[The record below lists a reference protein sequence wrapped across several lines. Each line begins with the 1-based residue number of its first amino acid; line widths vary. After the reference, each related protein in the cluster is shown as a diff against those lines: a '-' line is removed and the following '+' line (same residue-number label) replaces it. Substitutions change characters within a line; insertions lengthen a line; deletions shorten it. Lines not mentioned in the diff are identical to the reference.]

1 MMCTNC
7 GNELRE
13 PWNFCPDCGQR
24 ISQEPER
31 MPDERVTFIFGN
43 LFKNRR
49 AAQKDGSSGFSN
61 YGSGV
66 RQQVFEVIVRQ
77 AMAGAPWRQICLG
90 PMQVNNITE
99 REILEEVAR
108 RQQQIKLDERRD
120 EKRSTNSDT
129 NIAIEAPEND
139 DEISNEKSPPRP
151 NRTSN
156 WRNYSKKEA
165 ASLRLDSIREK
176 LSKLVHES
184 LQHTDSETTAK
195 DLLSEMDET
204 IKEIVALESILDT
217 IQKELD
223 SRQDF
228 D

>member
-13 PWNFCPDCGQR
+13 PCNFCPDCGRR
-24 ISQEPER
+24 ISQEPEQ

-49 AAQKDGSSGFSN
+49 AAQKDGSYGFSN

-77 AMAGAPWRQICLG
+77 AMAGAPWRQICMG

-99 REILEEVAR
+99 KEILEEVAR
-108 RQQQIKLDERRD
+108 RQQQIKLDERKE
-120 EKRSTNSDT
+120 EKRSTKSNS
-129 NIAIEAPEND
+129 NIGIEAPEND

-151 NRTSN
+151 DRTTD
-156 WRNYSKKEA
+156 RRIYSKKEA
-165 ASLRLDSIREK
+165 VSIRLGSFREK
-176 LSKLVHES
+176 LSRLVHES
-184 LQHTDSETTAK
+184 LQHSDKEKIAQ
-195 DLLSEMDET
+195 DLLSELDET

-217 IQKELD
+217 IQREIE
-223 SRQDF
+223 SRQSF